1 MNEVENVFVRVRVVD
16 RVGDTHERIINLFK
30 GANRAPFRPDPPPF

>member
-16 RVGDTHERIINLFK
+16 RVGDTHERIINLLK